1 MNRALTVARLQFVA
15 WPGVVG
21 WPWGILALSFLI
33 NLALFATINEPTGAG
48 QPITGGLASIYVV
61 MFVACVSSITQ
72 EFPFAIGLGITRR
85 SFYLGN
91 VLQLVG
97 QAISYAAVLY
107 LLTLVEQ
114 ATNGWGIGL
123 RFFGLPFGWVENPA
137 LRFLAFAVPFLLL
150 GFLGIAIALVFKR
163 WGVNGMLTLSTVAL
177 VGFGG
182 LAVLATWRGWW
193 PAVGGWF
200 ADQSGAA
207 LLVGWPALLTLPL
220 AVLSYLAIRRAT
232 P

>member
-1 MNRALTVARLQFVA
+1 MNRILTVARLQLVA
-15 WPGVVG
+15 WPAVVG
-21 WPWGILALSFLI
+21 WPWGILTLSFFI
-33 NLALFATINEPTGAG
+33 NLALFGTMSGNPDFEPT
-48 QPITGGLASIYVV
+48 TGGLLSIYVV

-72 EFPFAIGLGITRR
+72 EFPFAIGLGISRR

-107 LLTLVEQ
+107 LLALVEQ
-114 ATNGWGIGL
+114 ATDGWGIDL
-123 RFFGLPFGWVENPA
+123 RFFGLPFLWVENPV
-137 LRFLAFAVPFLLL
+137 LRFLGFAIPFLLL

-163 WGVNGMLTLSTVAL
+163 WGANGMFTLSTVAL
-177 VGFGG
+177 VTAGGF
-182 LAVLATWRGWW
+182 AVLATWQGWW
-193 PAVGGWF
+193 PAIGGWF

-207 LLVGWPALLTLPL
+207 LLVGWPAVLTLPL
-220 AVLSYLAIRRAT
+220 AVLSYLAIRRAN